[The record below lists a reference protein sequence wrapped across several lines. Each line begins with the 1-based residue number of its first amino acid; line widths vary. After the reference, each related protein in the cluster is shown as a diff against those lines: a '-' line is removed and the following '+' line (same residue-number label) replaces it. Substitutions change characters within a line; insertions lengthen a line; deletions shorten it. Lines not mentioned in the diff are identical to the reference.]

1 MVVKFGNTVNN
12 MTQET
17 KDRLTKQADQI
28 QPHQTFDKFQH
39 EIDEKSKEVY
49 HEMEEFYKKCFEKDI
64 SFQLFFTLPE
74 EYRPIHFWRVC
85 EIDTKEGEE
94 RYQKTLSSQYKLMY
108 EQLWRAGFI
117 EYLEQ
122 NKIIK
127 VLDSLGLKTNKEI
140 LDNAVLD

>member
-1 MVVKFGNTVNN
+1 

-28 QPHQTFDKFQH
+28 QPHQTFAKFQH

-49 HEMEEFYKKCFEKDI
+49 HEMEEFYKKCCEKDI

-74 EYRPIHFWRVC
+74 EYRSIHFWRVC

-94 RYQKTLSSQYKLMY
+94 RYQKTLHKQYFLMW
-108 EQLWRAGFI
+108 EQLYRAGFVK
-117 EYLEQ
+117 YLED
-122 NKIIK
+122 NKFIK
-127 VLDSLGLKTNKEI
+127 VLNNCGVKTNQETL